1 MSYIAPTI
9 DGTTIA
15 TPSASGVQITR
26 ELIQSSKTRRTSGN
40 GTMKG
45 KVVAKKVT
53 VKFSFPPNLTSSQI
67 SVIKSLVVNKTFEHT
82 LGFTNELGEWETIT
96 CYFGDYSVDQYGFIN
111 GRMINQSLG
120 FTAVE
125 C

>member
-1 MSYIAPTI
+1 MSYRNPTI
-9 DGTTIA
+9 DGITIHS
-15 TPSASGVQITR
+15 PSASGVQITR

-45 KVVAKKVT
+45 KVVATKVT
-53 VKFSFPPNLTSSQI
+53 VKFSFPPDLTSTEI
-67 SVIKSLVVNKTFEHT
+67 NTIKGLVVNKTFKHT
-82 LGFTNELGEWETIT
+82 LGFTNEMGSWETIT

-111 GRMINQSLG
+111 GRMLNQSLG